1 MDSFDNT
8 KIRSLACKAL
18 VDKNQNMHEVNSQLL
33 WLFDIIQFLMV
44 CYYLKFDVV
53 INRDLYQYLHVYV
66 AKLWIKDINCNMTQ
80 VESDS
85 WNHDRSNYILPRSAL
100 SAVWFIPAVLML
112 QSTLCSSVFTV
123 THVDIFS
130 PCLKNTCHRSSEHSA
145 PAFYSI
151 LVS

>member
-1 MDSFDNT
+1 MMDSFDNT

-18 VDKNQNMHEVNSQLL
+18 VDKNQNMHEVNSQLF
-33 WLFDIIQFLMV
+33 WLLIIQLLMV

-85 WNHDRSNYILPRSAL
+85 WNHDRSNYILPRSAE
-100 SAVWFIPAVLML
+100 SS
-112 QSTLCSSVFTV
+112 QQCSCCSQLFVHCLSVFTV